1 MARSICRVE
10 SPRVDRGGGTVTG
23 RLAPSVQPERLTCVR
38 DTAAAR
44 LADTGGTNR
53 DNNLM
58 PQWLAAVLPVASALL
73 GVVVANRASGR
84 RDTVARLWQHRTET
98 YMKILD
104 WTFTVEKAVADE
116 TGQFHDWLE
125 PRDFDGVE
133 MPDQLLAQIWAFAS
147 EPVRHA
153 QGPCRL
159 GLFLLSQG
167 ADKEPDESG
176 FSPYEEHGRNLLA
189 AIFRL
194 RNAIREEL
202 RNGSLRIPVIFQVR
216 QIIFSTRR
224 KKWHLHTW
232 LRGRRNAIQ
241 HLADSLP

>member
-1 MARSICRVE
+1 M
-10 SPRVDRGGGTVTG
+10 VDRGGGAATG
-23 RLAPSVQPERLTCVR
+23 QLASSVQPERPTCVH

-44 LADTGGTNR
+44 LADTDGMNR
-53 DNNLM
+53 DNHLM

-73 GVVVANRASGR
+73 GVVIANRASTR
-84 RDTVARLWQHRTET
+84 RDTVARLWQHRTKT

-116 TGQFHDWLE
+116 TGRFHDWLE

-159 GLFLLSQG
+159 ELFLLSQG

-176 FSPYEEHGRNLLA
+176 FSPYEEHGRNLMA

-194 RNAIREEL
+194 RNTIREEL
-202 RNGSLRIPVIFQVR
+202 RNGSLRIPVTFQVR
-216 QIIFSTRR
+216 QLIFSASR
-224 KKWHLHTW
+224 KKRYLRTW
-232 LRGRRNAIQ
+232 LRGRRNATQ
-241 HLADSLP
+241 HLEDPLP